1 MMNDMLKVAFT
12 NQELSFLKKMG
23 FNVNCNLNIDI
34 ADEIV

>member
-23 FNVNCNLNIDI
+23 FNVNSSLQLFEQINI
-34 ADEIV
+34 A

>member
-23 FNVNCNLNIDI
+23 FTGVISPGVLM
-34 ADEIV
+34 